1 MDCFNNEGDAKM
13 KLVTIAGRQVPAIG
27 IGTWH
32 MGSMP
37 DKRPQEIAAIRAGI
51 DAGARLVDTA
61 EMYGSGDSEALVGE
75 ALQTYHRDDI
85 FLISKVLPNN
95 ASKQRMEK
103 SLEASL
109 ARLQTDYLDLYLY
122 HWRGGVPLAET
133 ISELQ
138 RLQDSGKIRA
148 WGVSNFDLPDMTELW
163 QLPEGKNA
171 VANEDLY
178 NLAERGIEYDLLPWQ
193 RAHNIPLIAYSPVGA
208 GADIRSSAMQGDTA
222 LAQVAA
228 HHNVSPYQVIL
239 AWAIRDGHTIAI
251 PQTSNAEHMKTNIA
265 AGDVTLTDGDL
276 ALLDKE
282 FPAPTRKEP
291 LAMR

>member
-1 MDCFNNEGDAKM
+1 MDSVK
-13 KLVTIAGRQVPAIG
+13 IAGRQVPAMG

-32 MGSMP
+32 MGSDP
-37 DKRPQEIAAIRAGI
+37 RKRPQEIDAIRAGI

-75 ALQTYHRDDI
+75 ALQPYQRDDI
-85 FLISKVLPNN
+85 FLLSKVLPSN
-95 ASKQRMEK
+95 ASRQRMEK
-103 SLEASL
+103 SLDASL
-109 ARLQTDYLDLYLY
+109 ARLHTDYLDLYLY

-133 ISELQ
+133 VDELQ

-148 WGVSNFDLPDMTELW
+148 WGVSNFDLSDMEELW
-163 QLPEGKNA
+163 QLPNGKNA

-178 NLAERGIEYDLLPWQ
+178 NLATRGIEYDLLPWQ
-193 RAHNIPLIAYSPVGA
+193 RQHGIPLIAYSPVGA
-208 GADIRSSAMQGDTA
+208 GEDIPASAMHGNAA
-222 LAQVAA
+222 LAQVAQR
-228 HHNVSPYQVIL
+228 HGVSPYEIIL

-251 PQTSNAEHMKTNIA
+251 PQTSNPAHMKTNIA
-265 AGDVTLTDGDL
+265 AGDIQLSADDL

-282 FPAPTRKEP
+282 FPAPTRKMP